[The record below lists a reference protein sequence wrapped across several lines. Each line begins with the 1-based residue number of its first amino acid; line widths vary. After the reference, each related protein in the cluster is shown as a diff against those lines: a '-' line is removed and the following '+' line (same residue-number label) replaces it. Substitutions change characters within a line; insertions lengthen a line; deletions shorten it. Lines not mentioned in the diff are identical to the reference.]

1 MFLRRL
7 YIKNLRGISELDLS
21 FAYEGPTDLDA
32 ESSSCRQ
39 LEGDARKW
47 TLILGENGCGKS
59 TVLRAVALI
68 LAGSDAL
75 AELLQEPDTWI
86 REGCHDCEIA
96 VDFSTKK
103 NEVAPC
109 VFGDLARSET
119 EGDFQPKPEVHGCA
133 GRGARGRSA
142 KLHGLWIRRVATI
155 GRWTENAADIQSVPQ
170 FPSAGSWDVTFE

>member
-32 ESSSCRQ
+32 ESSSRRQ

-68 LAGSDAL
+68 LAGSDA
-75 AELLQEPDTWI
+75 
-86 REGCHDCEIA
+86 
-96 VDFSTKK
+96 
-103 NEVAPC
+103 
-109 VFGDLARSET
+109 
-119 EGDFQPKPEVHGCA
+119 
-133 GRGARGRSA
+133 ARG
-142 KLHGLWIRRVATI
+142 VAS
-155 GRWTENAADIQSVPQ
+155 R
-170 FPSAGSWDVTFE
+170 AGHVDSRGVSRL